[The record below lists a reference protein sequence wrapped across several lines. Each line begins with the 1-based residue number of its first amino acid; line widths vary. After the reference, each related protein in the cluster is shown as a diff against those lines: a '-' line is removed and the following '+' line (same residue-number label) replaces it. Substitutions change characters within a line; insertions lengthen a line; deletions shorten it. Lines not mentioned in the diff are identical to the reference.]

1 MDDIEPKDKVVGGRL
16 RSEFRNDID
25 GESPELVSVIIPA
38 FNAATNI
45 RQTLDSVR
53 AQTYQTFEVIVVD
66 DGSTDDTRAV
76 VEEFVRED
84 SRFHLVRQ
92 ENRGVGDAR
101 NAGIRK
107 ARGKYIAP
115 LDADDVWYSEKLE
128 KQVARLARCGPETGF
143 VYCWSAFI
151 DGHGDFVDTAPHLK
165 VEGRLRHAFVMRNI
179 VENASI
185 PLFRT
190 SVFEKIGLYLTR
202 DEQGGAQGCEDWDL
216 ALRIAE
222 VFNVGVVPE
231 RLVAYRLRP
240 NSMSANGESMAASFA
255 TVIRRARQRNRDLP
269 SATFRWSRGHFYR
282 YLAHRCDYWG
292 NHSGFFRYFKEA
304 IIANPVFLLDAVTYT
319 TLFKSVFRLVARSIG
334 IHTAELTGQPPE
346 KMGEGENLGYSKIRQ
361 IVNVIFDHIEAKR
374 WSAALNDQT

>member
-1 MDDIEPKDKVVGGRL
+1 MHIEGQ
-16 RSEFRNDID
+16 
-25 GESPELVSVIIPA
+25 SPELVSVIIPA

-53 AQTYQTFEVIVVD
+53 AQTYRNFEVIVVD
-66 DGSTDDTRAV
+66 DGSSDGTTAII
-76 VEEFVRED
+76 EEFIRND
-84 SRFHLVRQ
+84 SRFQLIRQ

-115 LDADDVWYSEKLE
+115 LDADDLWYPEKLE
-128 KQVARLARCGPETGF
+128 KQVARIHQCGSETGL

-151 DGHGDFVDTAPHLK
+151 DGNGDFVDTARHLK

-179 VENASI
+179 LENASI
-185 PLFRT
+185 PLFCT
-190 SVFEKIGLYLTR
+190 NVFEKIGLYLTR
-202 DEQGGAQGCEDWDL
+202 EEQEGAQGCEDWDL

-222 VFNVGVVPE
+222 VFSVAVVPE

-240 NSMSANGESMAASFA
+240 NSMSANDESMAASFG

-269 SATFRWSRGHFYR
+269 SDTFRWSRGHFYR
-282 YLAHRCDYWG
+282 YLAERCKYWG
-292 NHSGFFRYFKEA
+292 NHSRFFRYFRDA
-304 IIANPVFLLDAVTYT
+304 VVANPVLLLDAVTYI

-334 IHTAELTGQPPE
+334 IHLAELTRETPE
-346 KMGEGENLGYSKIRQ
+346 RMGERVNLRPSKRRQ
-361 IVNVIFDHIEAKR
+361 IVNVIFDRIEAKR